1 MSLGVCV
8 PDLLAS
14 GKLRPAKADQ
24 LRSFYEERLREY
36 SRDMGE
42 AAAEV
47 AASDD
52 ALKWLSAETLEAGRQ
67 KLLAVKAQ
75 TSWLTELRQAADDSG
90 VLPVAVA
97 LRRMARIDKQADA
110 LRGRYFSTQDKL
122 LAEHRRNVFGVMRNK
137 AELDLIGRAR
147 FGENVDDVNAQELAD
162 AMGEVLELARTRFN
176 QAGGHIGKMDD
187 YGLPQSHD
195 SRLVRQAGSYEA
207 WRNFG
212 SVDRV
217 RLLDLE
223 TGKEATGVRREALLR
238 EIHETIWSEGANRAT
253 PGAVGQGAL
262 ANRRADPRVLHFAN
276 YDDWMEYQTR
286 FGGGDNIY
294 DIFGQHLH
302 AMARD
307 TAIMEALGPNPAA
320 TLRWL
325 KDSIEQSV
333 DQRGTQQQVDVKHRG
348 SGKLQ
353 RLYDE
358 LTGSN
363 RVPES
368 RKLALVGSGLR
379 SQQVSAKLGS
389 AVLSVL
395 PDFATMLG
403 TARFNRV
410 PMMRTITNYVKL
422 WNPLDDGDRR
432 LAVRLGLVV
441 DDWIGLTSSAHRYLG
456 EELQGE
462 VARRMADFVIRSQG
476 LSRHTRNG
484 QWATG
489 MNFVATFTHNAV
501 HAFENLPAPM
511 QRQMQRY
518 GIGAR
523 EWDAYRTTR
532 PRIER
537 GADWIVPLD
546 MEDQRIGDRFMELIL
561 TETDHAVI
569 VPDVNTRTFINS
581 WAKPGTWMGEIAR
594 SALLFKSFP
603 LAIINLH
610 GRRMMEQSSFSGKLG
625 YAIPMGLAMV
635 GLGALSAQLK
645 TIAAGKDPQP
655 MTDNPKFW
663 GRAVVQSGGLGLFGD
678 LLFNSENS
686 YGGGMLGTLAGP
698 VLGQTLPNIADAT
711 AGNALRAAGVGEGE
725 PEFAKD
731 MWNTLEKEVP
741 GRNLF
746 YWRLAWENALAG
758 QVDRFVDPDI
768 DASYRR
774 MQTRAANEGTQY
786 WWEPGQPLPSR
797 SIYFENATEG
807 EIPE

>member
-1 MSLGVCV
+1 MSLGTCV
-8 PDLLAS
+8 PDLLES

-24 LRSFYEERLREY
+24 LRDYYEGRLAEY
-36 SRDMGE
+36 RRDMGE

-52 ALKWLSAETLEAGRQ
+52 ALKWLSAETRESGRQ
-67 KLLAVKAQ
+67 KLLAMKAQ
-75 TSWLTELRQAADDSG
+75 SSWLTELKQAADERG

-110 LRGRYFSTQDKL
+110 LRGRFFSTVDKL
-122 LAEHRRNVFGVMRNK
+122 LSDHRRNVFGVMRNK
-137 AELDLIGRAR
+137 ADLELIGRAR
-147 FGENVDDVNAQELAD
+147 FGESVDDLNARELAD
-162 AMGEVLELARTRFN
+162 AMGEALELARTRHN

-195 SRLVRQAGSYEA
+195 ARLVRKVDFDT
-207 WRNFG
+207 WRDFG
-212 SVDRV
+212 PNQRV
-217 RLLDLE
+217 RVLDLE
-223 TGKEATGVRREALLR
+223 TGKEATGLRRETLLR
-238 EIHETIWSEGANRAT
+238 EIYETIRSDGANRMS
-253 PGAVGQGAL
+253 PGAVGQGSL
-262 ANRRADPRVLHFAN
+262 ANRRADPRVLHYASF
-276 YDDWMEYQTR
+276 DDWMEYQTR

-302 AMARD
+302 SMARD
-307 TAIMEALGPNPAA
+307 IALMEGLGPNPAA

-333 DQRGTQQQVDVKHRG
+333 DMRGTQAQIDVKQRG

-368 RKLALVGSGLR
+368 RRLALIGSGLR

-410 PMMRTITNYVKL
+410 PMMRTIANYVKL

-501 HAFENLPAPM
+501 HAFNNLPAPM
-511 QRQMQRY
+511 QRQMRKY
-518 GIGAR
+518 GIGER

-581 WAKPGTWMGEIAR
+581 WAKPGTWVGEILR
-594 SALLFKSFP
+594 SSLLFKSFP

-610 GRRMMEQSSFSGKLG
+610 GRRMIEQPGLTGKLG
-625 YAIPMGLAMV
+625 YAVPMGLAMV

-655 MTDNPKFW
+655 MLDNPKFW

-686 YGGGMLGTLAGP
+686 YGGGMLQTLAGP
-698 VLGQTLPNIADAT
+698 VLGQTVPNLADAT
-711 AGNALRAAGVGEGE
+711 FGNALRAAGVGEGD
-725 PEFAKD
+725 PEFGKD
-731 MWNTLEKEVP
+731 LWNTLEKEVP
-741 GRNLF
+741 GRNLV
-746 YWRLAWENALAG
+746 YSRLVWENILSAYVDRLAN
-758 QVDRFVDPDI
+758 PDI
-768 DASYRR
+768 ESSYRQ
-774 MQTRAANEGTQY
+774 MQRRAENEGTQY
-786 WWEPGQPLPSR
+786 WWEPGQVTPAR

-807 EIPE
+807 AIPE

>member
-212 SVDRV
+212 PVDRV

-307 TAIMEALGPNPAA
+307 TAMMEALGPNPAA

-403 TARFNRV
+403 TARFNRANDAHDYQL
-410 PMMRTITNYVKL
+410 RE
-422 WNPLDDGDRR
+422 
-432 LAVRLGLVV
+432 AVEPAGRWRPQAG
-441 DDWIGLTSSAHRYLG
+441 GAP
-456 EELQGE
+456 
-462 VARRMADFVIRSQG
+462 
-476 LSRHTRNG
+476 
-484 QWATG
+484 WA
-489 MNFVATFTHNAV
+489 
-501 HAFENLPAPM
+501 
-511 QRQMQRY
+511 
-518 GIGAR
+518 
-523 EWDAYRTTR
+523 
-532 PRIER
+532 
-537 GADWIVPLD
+537 
-546 MEDQRIGDRFMELIL
+546 
-561 TETDHAVI
+561 
-569 VPDVNTRTFINS
+569 
-581 WAKPGTWMGEIAR
+581 
-594 SALLFKSFP
+594 
-603 LAIINLH
+603 
-610 GRRMMEQSSFSGKLG
+610 
-625 YAIPMGLAMV
+625 
-635 GLGALSAQLK
+635 
-645 TIAAGKDPQP
+645 
-655 MTDNPKFW
+655 
-663 GRAVVQSGGLGLFGD
+663 
-678 LLFNSENS
+678 
-686 YGGGMLGTLAGP
+686 GGGRLDW
-698 VLGQTLPNIADAT
+698 AD
-711 AGNALRAAGVGEGE
+711 
-725 PEFAKD
+725 
-731 MWNTLEKEVP
+731 
-741 GRNLF
+741 
-746 YWRLAWENALAG
+746 
-758 QVDRFVDPDI
+758 
-768 DASYRR
+768 
-774 MQTRAANEGTQY
+774 
-786 WWEPGQPLPSR
+786 
-797 SIYFENATEG
+797 
-807 EIPE
+807 